1 MERCESQTVEFKRE
15 VCANF
20 CREVVAFA
28 NSEGGTIYVGVED
41 NGDVC
46 GVDDAD
52 AAMLRIAGMIE
63 SNVEPD
69 VRRYVHIQ
77 AKEIEGKTVVSV
89 EVEEG
94 DRKPYCI
101 AQKGYTP
108 AGIYIRMGTSC
119 SHASNELI
127 RAMILDSDGS
137 AFEGQRC
144 REQGLTF
151 TETAAAFER
160 ACIPFG
166 PENMRSL
173 GIRDPDGCFTNLGL
187 LLSDQNPFEVR
198 CAVYDDQTPPVFLS
212 RKEFSGSVLKQID
225 DVLDYF
231 DLINKVSS
239 RFEGYRRAD
248 RRDYPP
254 ASLREAFLNCMV
266 HRDYGYNGPV
276 ILNFYPDR
284 AQFVSIGGLVKGL
297 TVEDVQHGVSSMR
310 NPRLGVILYRLR
322 LIEGYG
328 TGLPTILASYDHT
341 GCEPILDPAP
351 NSFVVALPNLNYGRP
366 TERNTGVG
374 AACVRRPYVLRE
386 AVISLRASKEDALV
400 ELARNVDEFSR
411 QDAEEYLSA
420 GRDAV
425 LAAINRLISNGV
437 LEKCGNTRA
446 TRYRLAKKGGQDQGS
461 GEEATGKTK
470 NDGGVGLPSRGGKA
484 ASFDNDKARS
494 IQRQVAQM
502 HGRQTAAQRDGAGG
516 VDSRRHGQCS

>member
-1 MERCESQTVEFKRE
+1 MEKRESQTVEFKRE

-41 NGDVC
+41 DGSVC

-52 AAMLRIAGMIE
+52 ATMLRIAGMIE

-69 VRRYVHIQ
+69 VRRYVHMQ
-77 AKEIEGKTVVSV
+77 VQEVEGKAVVSV

-108 AGIYIRMGTSC
+108 AGVYIRMGTSC

-127 RAMILDSDGS
+127 RAMILDSDGN

-144 REQGLTF
+144 REQNLTF
-151 TETAAAFER
+151 AAAAAVFEG
-160 ACIPFG
+160 AGIPFA
-166 PENMRSL
+166 PENMRTL
-173 GIRDPDGCFTNLGL
+173 GICGPDGCFTNLGL

-198 CAVYDDQTPPVFLS
+198 CAVYDGQTPPVFLG

-231 DLINKVSS
+231 DLVNKVSS
-239 RFEGYRRAD
+239 HFEGYRRAD
-248 RRDYPP
+248 QRDYPP
-254 ASLREAFLNCMV
+254 ESLREAFLNCMV

-276 ILNFYPDR
+276 ILNFFPDR
-284 AQFVSIGGLVKGL
+284 AQFVSIGGLVKGF
-297 TVEDVQHGVSSMR
+297 TVDDVQHGVSSMR
-310 NPRLGVILYRLR
+310 NPKLGAILYRLR

-328 TGLPTILASYDHT
+328 TGLPTILASYDRT

-351 NSFVVALPNLNYGRP
+351 NSFVIALPNLNYGKP
-366 TERNTGVG
+366 TERNAGVG
-374 AACVRRPYVLRE
+374 AACIRRPYTVRE
-386 AVISLRASKEDALV
+386 AVISLRTSKEDALV
-400 ELARNVDEFSR
+400 ELAHSVDEFSR
-411 QDAEEYLSA
+411 QQAEEYLSA

-425 LAAINRLISNGV
+425 LAAINRLVSNGV

-446 TRYRLAKKGGQDQGS
+446 TRYRLVENGGRGQGIAGEGAGQAS
-461 GEEATGKTK
+461 GE
-470 NDGGVGLPSRGGKA
+470 N
-484 ASFDNDKARS
+484 
-494 IQRQVAQM
+494 
-502 HGRQTAAQRDGAGG
+502 AGQ
-516 VDSRRHGQCS
+516 SST